1 MPPDERRDD
10 HAPPQAYPIPGGQVG
25 LAALAADYLRA
36 VLRADPDAIDFH
48 AAADDAAAPRVSA
61 ATERARRREWRRQW
75 RRLRLADQV
84 AAYADALARA
94 TDADAVHAALAWHA
108 AEIVG
113 AYTCIVFVPDARG
126 VLASLPAHPRP
137 LGEGVLHL
145 TERPAAP
152 CLLTRDDRARFGG
165 LARLFDEERAA
176 SVACQP
182 VADEM
187 VLALLERRADRTFD
201 EEDWGLLRLVAAQAE
216 SALQRV
222 GTVAQLL
229 PRRSAGSATQ
239 PAGDPHLD
247 ALLAHVDA
255 LAEWDE
261 ELAVAALEP
270 EVEGDAQD
278 RRRLADELRRVCGD
292 DGVVVRRSGG
302 AFLVLLPGVSGES
315 ARARFRDFEGRL
327 PPGTSHRYAIAARGS
342 NGATVREL
350 VEAAEQALPVAA
362 VAP

>member
-1 MPPDERRDD
+1 
-10 HAPPQAYPIPGGQVG
+10 VG

-36 VLRADPDAIDFH
+36 VLRADPDVIDFH
-48 AAADDAAAPRVSA
+48 AAADEAAAPRVSD

-113 AYTCIVFVPDARG
+113 AYTCIVFAPDARG

-145 TERPAAP
+145 AERPVAP
-152 CLLTRDDRARFGG
+152 CLVTRDDRERPGG

-201 EEDWGLLRLVAAQAE
+201 EDDWGLLRLVAAQAE

-222 GTVAQLL
+222 GAVAQLS
-229 PRRSAGSATQ
+229 PWRSVGSVSEPT
-239 PAGDPHLD
+239 GDPHLD
-247 ALLAHVDA
+247 ALLEHVDA

-261 ELAVAALEP
+261 PLTVAALE
-270 EVEGDAQD
+270 VERDAQD
-278 RRRLADELRRVCGD
+278 LRHLEDELRRVCGEE
-292 DGVVVRRSGG
+292 GVVVRRSGG

-315 ARARFRDFEGRL
+315 ARARFRAFEGRL

-342 NGATVREL
+342 DGATVREL

-362 VAP
+362 V